1 MVFVIPDVQGNKERI
16 MGKRLLLL
24 GGGHAHMVTLAN
36 IHKLQS
42 QGHQVTVVQPDEYH
56 YYSGM
61 GPGMLSKIYAP
72 EEIRFATRRTVEK
85 QGAGFVRA
93 KATAILPQKKRVRLD
108 NGQDL
113 EYDVLSCNVGS
124 AVPAVKG
131 QGKSL
136 CFPVKPIASLLQ
148 VQKKTLQLLSQGQV
162 RLGVIGGGP
171 AALEVAGNL
180 QRLVQDAGGK
190 KAQVTL
196 FAGRKFLAN
205 LKEPIRKLARK
216 NFVRRGIEIVEPGY
230 VGQLGPDTIELENG
244 ENYESD
250 LTLLAV
256 GVMPSP
262 LFVDSGLRT
271 GPDGGLLV
279 NEYLQHPDYPEIFG
293 GGDCIFFKNQP
304 LDKVGV
310 YAVRQNPILYH
321 NLQASLNRNEL
332 KSFHPGGDYLLI
344 YNLGDGTG
352 IFSKGSLTFG
362 GRPAFWIKDWI
373 DRRFM
378 KRFQVMD

>member
-1 MVFVIPDVQGNKERI
+1 
-16 MGKRLLLL
+16 MGKRLILL

-36 IHKLQS
+36 LRTLRS
-42 QGHQVTVVQPDEYH
+42 QGHEVTVVQPDQYH

-61 GPGMLSKIYAP
+61 GPGMLSRIYAP
-72 EEIRFATRRTVEK
+72 QDIRFSTRMTVEK
-85 QGAGFVRA
+85 QGARFVQA
-93 KATAILPQKKRVRLD
+93 KATAILPQKKKVRLD

-124 AVPAVKG
+124 AVPAIKG
-131 QGKSL
+131 QEKSL
-136 CFPVKPIASLLQ
+136 CFPVKPIVSLLQ
-148 VQKKTLQLLSQGQV
+148 AQQEALQLLSRGKV

-190 KAQVTL
+190 KARVSL
-196 FAGRKFLAN
+196 LAGRKFLAN

-230 VGQLGPDTIELENG
+230 VVQLGIDSIELENG
-244 ENYESD
+244 ESCASD
-250 LTLLAV
+250 LTLLAL
-256 GVMPSP
+256 GVKPSAM
-262 LFVDSGLRT
+262 FFDSGLRT

-293 GGDCIFFKNQP
+293 GGDCIFFENQP

-321 NLQASLNRNEL
+321 NLQASLNGNKL
-332 KSFHPGGDYLLI
+332 KTFHPGGDYLLI

-352 IFSKGSLTFG
+352 IFSKGPLTFG
-362 GRPAFWIKDWI
+362 SRPAFWIKDWI

-378 KRFQVMD
+378 KRFQSFQ

>member
-1 MVFVIPDVQGNKERI
+1 

-24 GGGHAHMVTLAN
+24 GGGHAHMSTLAN
-36 IHKLQS
+36 IQRLQS
-42 QGHQVTVVQPDEYH
+42 QGHEVTVVQPDEYH

-72 EEIRFATRRTVEK
+72 QEIRFATRQTVEK
-85 QGAGFVRA
+85 QGARFVRA
-93 KATAILPQKKRVRLD
+93 KATAILPRKKKVRLD

-124 AVPAVKG
+124 AVPSVKG
-131 QGKSL
+131 QKKSL
-136 CFPVKPIASLLQ
+136 CFPVKPIAALRQ
-148 VQKKTLQLLSQGQV
+148 VQQKALQLLSQGQV
-162 RLGVIGGGP
+162 RFGVIGGGP

-190 KAQVTL
+190 KARITL
-196 FAGRKFLAN
+196 FAGRKFLAH
-205 LKEPIRKLARK
+205 LKEPIRKRARR
-216 NFVRRGIEIVEPGY
+216 NFARRGIEIVEPGY
-230 VGQLGPDTIELENG
+230 VAGLGPDTIELVNG
-244 ENYESD
+244 ENYTSD
-250 LTLLAV
+250 LTLLAL
-256 GVMPSP
+256 GVKPSA
-262 LFVDSGLRT
+262 LFADSGLRT

-279 NEYLQHPDYPEIFG
+279 NAYLQHPSYPEILG
-293 GGDCIFFKNQP
+293 GGDCIFFENRP

-310 YAVRQNPILYH
+310 YALRQNPVLYH

-352 IFSKGSLTFG
+352 IFSKGNLTFG
-362 GRPAFWIKDWI
+362 GRTAFWIKDWI

-378 KRFQVMD
+378 RRFSSPGY

>member
-1 MVFVIPDVQGNKERI
+1 

-36 IHKLQS
+36 IQGLRS
-42 QGHQVTVVQPDEYH
+42 QGHEVTVVQPDEYH

-61 GPGMLSKIYAP
+61 GPGMLSRIYAP
-72 EEIRFATRRTVEK
+72 EEIRFATRLAVEK
-85 QGAGFVRA
+85 QGGSFVQA
-93 KATAILPQKKRVRLD
+93 KATLIQAQERKVCLD
-108 NGQDL
+108 NGQEL
-113 EYDVLSCNVGS
+113 EYDILSCNVGS
-124 AVPAVKG
+124 SVPAVKG
-131 QGKSL
+131 QENSP
-136 CFPVKPIASLLQ
+136 CFQVKPIASL
-148 VQKKTLQLLSQGQV
+148 VQAQQKALQLLSQGQV
-162 RLGVIGGGP
+162 NLGVVGGGA

-180 QRLVQDAGGK
+180 QRLLQDAGGSK
-190 KAQVTL
+190 CRVAL
-196 FAGRKFLAN
+196 FAGRRFLPK
-205 LKEPIRKLARK
+205 LKEQIRKLARR
-216 NFVRRGIEIVEPGY
+216 NLEHRGIEIVEQGY
-230 VGQLGPDTIELENG
+230 VAQLGSEGILLENG
-244 ENYESD
+244 QGYASD
-250 LTLLAV
+250 LTLLAL
-256 GVMPSP
+256 GVRPSA

-271 GPDGGLLV
+271 GPEGGLLV

-293 GGDCIFFKNQP
+293 GGDCIFFAEQP

-321 NLQASLNRNEL
+321 NLEASLNNNEL

-373 DRRFM
+373 DRKFM
-378 KRFQVMD
+378 KRFQALEQQPGA